1 MRGTAVDDM
10 NGNSLRGAYLRPQ
23 TSLQNRLS
31 RVLWGIVYALLFRP
45 SPRPFHA
52 WRGMLLRSFGARL
65 GRNCHIYPKCRI
77 WAPWNLRCGDGAA
90 IADEAVIY
98 NPARV
103 SLGVHAIVSQQA
115 YLCTATHDYDDSE
128 FPMISAPI
136 SLEDFAWVCARASV
150 LPGVTLREG
159 AVLGLAAVATR
170 DLDAWYVYAGN
181 PAKRVKERRRP
192 LRALAS
198 AEAS

>member
-1 MRGTAVDDM
+1 
-10 NGNSLRGAYLRPQ
+10 
-23 TSLQNRLS
+23 
-31 RVLWGIVYALLFRP
+31 
-45 SPRPFHA
+45 
-52 WRGMLLRSFGARL
+52 MLLRCFGARL

-90 IADEAVIY
+90 IADEVVVY
-98 NPARV
+98 NPADV

-115 YLCTATHDYDDSE
+115 YLCTATHDYDNSD

-192 LRALAS
+192 LRALAT
-198 AEAS
+198 AEAG

>member
-1 MRGTAVDDM
+1 M
-10 NGNSLRGAYLRPQ
+10 NGNSLRSAYLRPQ
-23 TSLQNRLS
+23 TSLRSRLS
-31 RVLWGIVYALLFRP
+31 RALWGIVYALLFRP

-52 WRGMLLRSFGARL
+52 WRSMLLRCFGARL

-90 IADEAVIY
+90 IADEVVVY
-98 NPARV
+98 NPADV

-115 YLCTATHDYDDSE
+115 YLCTATHDYDNSD

-192 LRALAS
+192 LRALAT
-198 AEAS
+198 AEAG